1 MKVMMMKIEVLG
13 SGCPKCM
20 KLEEMTHKAVE
31 KLGLKAEIS
40 HVRDVDK
47 ILEYG
52 VMMTPAL
59 VVDSVVKVS
68 GKLPSER
75 ELESYLQQ

>member
-1 MKVMMMKIEVLG
+1 MMKIEILG

-20 KLEEMTHKAVE
+20 KLEEMTRRAVD
-31 KLGLKAEIS
+31 KLGLKAEIG
-40 HVRDVDK
+40 HVREVDK

-59 VVDSVVKVS
+59 AVDGVVKIS
-68 GKLPSER
+68 GKLPSEK
-75 ELESYLQQ
+75 ELENALNSK

>member
-1 MKVMMMKIEVLG
+1 MMMKIEILG

-31 KLGLKAEIS
+31 KLGLKAEIV

-59 VVDSVVKVS
+59 VVDGVVRIS
-68 GKLPSER
+68 GKIPSEK
-75 ELESYLQQ
+75 ELESYLKQ